1 MVWQGG
7 SPVIG
12 PVYSPR
18 LVERLGPAR
27 APDDPIDDRHRNIA
41 ASMQA
46 MYEEAFFA
54 MANHLQTKT
63 GNKRLCV
70 AGGCGYN
77 SVANGR
83 VFERSPFRDVYIQ
96 AAAGDA
102 GGAIGAAYWVWN
114 QEMHQPRAFVMD
126 HAYWG
131 PEYDDEAIDRAVE
144 ARHGDLETAQC
155 RMERVRDLGALC
167 RRTAES
173 VAKGHEVAWFPR
185 RMERGPRALCNR
197 SIVCVPLRPDSE

>member
-54 MANHLQTKT
+54 MVNRLQTVT

-77 SVANGR
+77 NGANRMVFGR
-83 VFERSPFRDVYIQ
+83 SGFRGPYIP
-96 AAAGDA
+96 ATACEAG
-102 GGAIGAAYWVWN
+102 
-114 QEMHQPRAFVMD
+114 
-126 HAYWG
+126 
-131 PEYDDEAIDRAVE
+131 RAVRP
-144 ARHGDLETAQC
+144 AHLG
-155 RMERVRDLGALC
+155 RD
-167 RRTAES
+167 R
-173 VAKGHEVAWFPR
+173 
-185 RMERGPRALCNR
+185 
-197 SIVCVPLRPDSE
+197 